1 MVNAMSEFFLLFEN
15 KKYRLVSGAKIIIG
29 RDASCDVVLKDA
41 HVSRKHASLELK
53 NNIIV
58 LIDLDSGNGTW
69 VEGKKITRA
78 EIRQNTTFRIAN
90 NNLSVRVQEKNKSK
104 NEVERNDTMYFEGK
118 VAGLLSKVK
127 DSELKEEVAVL
138 RVLYNQKKD
147 ALTEM
152 AFYDALMHIY
162 NRRYF
167 DLKLCEELAKA
178 IRYKRN
184 LALLLIDIDHFKKV
198 NDVHGHQ
205 KGDEILT
212 LVATLLKK
220 TLRGTDMIFRYGG
233 EEIVVLLIETD
244 EKAAQKVAENCR
256 VLVESKTKAALPH
269 GVTISIGLTSL
280 KAARTPEQLLK
291 EADTAMYNAKESGRN
306 RVVVYKG

>member
-1 MVNAMSEFFLLFEN
+1 M
-15 KKYRLVSGAKIIIG
+15 LVSGVKIIIG
-29 RDASCDVVLKDA
+29 RDAACDVVLTDA
-41 HVSRKHASLELK
+41 HVSRKHASLEMK
-53 NNIIV
+53 NNKIV

-69 VEGKKITRA
+69 VEGKRITRS

-90 NNLSVRVQEKNKSK
+90 NNLSVRVQEKNSK
-104 NEVERNDTMYFEGK
+104 KDEVERNDTMYFEGK
-118 VAGLLSKVK
+118 VAGLFSKVV
-127 DSELKEEVAVL
+127 DRELKDEIAVL

-147 ALTEM
+147 KLTEM
-152 AFYDALMHIY
+152 AFYDALMNIY

-167 DLKLCEELAKA
+167 DLKICEELAKA

-184 LALLLIDIDHFKKV
+184 LSFLLIDIDHFKKV

-212 LVATLLKK
+212 LVAKLLKN

-244 EKAAQKVAENCR
+244 EKAALKVAENCR
-256 VLVESKTKAALPH
+256 LLVETETKGAIPN
-269 GVTISIGLTSL
+269 GITISIGLTSL
-280 KAARTPEQLLK
+280 KGVRTPEQLIK
-291 EADTAMYNAKESGRN
+291 EADTAMYCAKESGRN